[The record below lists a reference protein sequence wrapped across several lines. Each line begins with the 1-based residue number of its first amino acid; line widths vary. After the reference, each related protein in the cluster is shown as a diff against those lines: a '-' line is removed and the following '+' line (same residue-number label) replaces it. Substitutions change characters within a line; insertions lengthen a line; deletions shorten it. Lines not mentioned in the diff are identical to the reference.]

1 MKERRRVLA
10 GTEVPRRDG
19 CAALDAGPR
28 CANRPQEPATG
39 AGLYSPFPSSES
51 SSSFMTSA
59 DDIQRHLYASLVH
72 ARAPDVTLH
81 VRASWHATYKLHRVI
96 LIQAGFFNSLFTA
109 GFSEETKPGEIN
121 IIFDDTNI
129 TRAAFELCISR
140 LYGGGPPLHI
150 FPSLVP
156 STSQPL
162 TSAFPFTAV
171 NMHPPTPSGHHPAT
185 PRFLLSLLATSV
197 YLSIPSIA
205 ANALAS
211 ILSTMGPYTVLQYL
225 NFALGK
231 PIGPPDP
238 DWNEP
243 EAAVGLEHIA
253 QNIPDEASSAASIRS
268 VETYEPPPEKDFH
281 YGAISDKIGE
291 AAACWLARWAPD
303 MLAFE
308 EHKAGIKGAPEP
320 VISRR
325 RVKPETV
332 DYSAVPTIWDRGGL
346 NFKWVCALASADT
359 LFVRNERERYDFA
372 RSVVELRRRHG
383 ILQDEEDAWKTLF
396 EQGIYYCHMTME
408 DVIHLS
414 KDSSPTSKQPF
425 VSIAVLQ
432 AAHWQNSLMR
442 QHITAR
448 PASSSFET
456 RPCPAPTPGSP
467 VQRDKELGITQTT
480 AEIAARLAAADPSL
494 DQTGPY
500 YVVPADLS
508 QRIGDN
514 GSSVHP
520 PSTDDAP
527 LSMDELFTTSFAATS
542 PTSSSPPKPNT
553 PSTLTRASVGEAHFF
568 GIQTRRY
575 TARACVAADPAGTA
589 RWTLHPPFRFAA
601 EFWDTEMLPEK
612 ARLYSDTVWCGG
624 SLFNSYVQVV
634 RKKGAIQLGIYLHR
648 QSTLDIPG
656 ASAPRAEIQSVPLP
670 PPASPPPAPRPRHGS
685 LASSDRGQ
693 THARGPSLPAIMAPP
708 PASNARAAS
717 PYSPLIRSP
726 TRSTT
731 PVSAVSSSLPSA
743 STMGASLASLAL
755 HAAGYSLH
763 APTPP
768 TAPYR
773 DPRPSV
779 SAYFTI
785 SCASATG
792 ASQTRFASAPDV
804 FSVSQSWGW
813 KSSSLRTEEYIEVG
827 EGADSAVGTRGK
839 EVSLRACVVL
849 GLV

>member
-1 MKERRRVLA
+1 MTR
-10 GTEVPRRDG
+10 T
-19 CAALDAGPR
+19 AA
-28 CANRPQEPATG
+28 E
-39 AGLYSPFPSSES
+39 
-51 SSSFMTSA
+51 
-59 DDIQRHLYASLVH
+59 DIQRHLYASLLH
-72 ARAPDVTLH
+72 ARTPDVTLR
-81 VRASWHATYKLHRVI
+81 VRATWHATYRLHRVI

-109 GFSEETKPGEIN
+109 GFAESSPKPDEID

-150 FPSLVP
+150 FPTLVP

-162 TSAFPFTAV
+162 TSAFPFTSV
-171 NMHPPTPSGHHPAT
+171 DLRPPTPSGHHPGT

-197 YLSIPSIA
+197 YLSIPSLA
-205 ANALAS
+205 AHALAS
-211 ILSTMGPYTVLQYL
+211 ILRTMGPYTVMQYL
-225 NFALGK
+225 DFALGK

-238 DWNEP
+238 DWHEP
-243 EAAVGLEHIA
+243 DAAVGLEHIA
-253 QNIPDEASSAASIRS
+253 QLIPDEASFAASLHSVDTDDSRS
-268 VETYEPPPEKDFH
+268 EKEFT

-308 EHKAGIKGAPEP
+308 ERKAGTGTALAPTL
-320 VISRR
+320 SRR
-325 RVKPETV
+325 RAKSDAVV
-332 DYSAVPTIWDRGGL
+332 SDHSAVPTIWDRGGL
-346 NFKWVCALASADT
+346 SVAWVCALVSADT
-359 LFVRNERERYDFA
+359 LFVRGERERYDFA

-383 ILQDEEDAWKTLF
+383 ILQEEEDAWKTLF
-396 EQGIYYCHMTME
+396 EQGIYYCHMSME
-408 DVIHLS
+408 DVIVLS
-414 KDSSPTSKQPF
+414 KDSSPTTKQPY

-448 PASSSFET
+448 PASYSFET
-456 RPCPAPTPGSP
+456 RPSPAPTPGSP
-467 VQRDKELGITQTT
+467 VQREKELGISQTT
-480 AEIAARLAAADPSL
+480 AEIRARLAAADPSL
-494 DQTGPY
+494 DHNGPY
-500 YVVPADLS
+500 YLVPTDSS
-508 QRIGDN
+508 QRLGDN

-520 PSTDDAP
+520 PSVDGTP
-527 LSMDELFTTSFAATS
+527 LSMDELFTTSFTPSSPAS
-542 PTSSSPPKPNT
+542 PTTPKPGAV
-553 PSTLTRASVGEAHFF
+553 STLARASAGEANYF
-568 GIQTRRY
+568 GIQTRRH
-575 TARACVAADPAGTA
+575 TARACIAADPAGTA

-601 EFWDTEMLPEK
+601 EFWDTEALPEK

-624 SLFNSYVQVV
+624 SLFNAYVQVV
-634 RKKGAIQLGIYLHR
+634 RKKGAVQLGIYLHR

-656 ASAPRAEIQSVPLP
+656 ASAPRGETHNALSAQQQQQP
-670 PPASPPPAPRPRHGS
+670 PSPRQRLGS
-685 LASSDRGQ
+685 LVGPQSGQGHGQ
-693 THARGPSLPAIMAPP
+693 THTRGPSLPAIVAPP
-708 PASNARAAS
+708 PTS
-717 PYSPLIRSP
+717 PSHYSPSIHPP

-731 PVSAVSSSLPSA
+731 PVSVSSSLPSLG
-743 STMGASLASLAL
+743 TSLARAGLAAP
-755 HAAGYSLH
+755 HAAGYSVH
-763 APTPP
+763 APAPP
-768 TAPYR
+768 AAPYR
-773 DPRPSV
+773 DSRPSV

-827 EGADSAVGTRGK
+827 EGAETGVGTRGR

>member
-1 MKERRRVLA
+1 
-10 GTEVPRRDG
+10 
-19 CAALDAGPR
+19 
-28 CANRPQEPATG
+28 
-39 AGLYSPFPSSES
+39 
-51 SSSFMTSA
+51 MTRSA
-59 DDIQRHLYASLVH
+59 DDIQRHLYASLLH
-72 ARAPDVTLH
+72 ARTPDVTLH

-96 LIQAGFFNSLFTA
+96 LIQAGFFSSLFTA
-109 GFSEETKPGEIN
+109 GFAEERKSEEID
-121 IIFDDTNI
+121 IVFDDTNI
-129 TRAAFELCISR
+129 TRAGLLCIAR

-162 TSAFPFTAV
+162 TSAFPFTSV
-171 NMHPPTPSGHHPAT
+171 DLHPPTPSGHHPGT

-225 NFALGK
+225 DFALGK

-238 DWNEP
+238 QWNEP
-243 EAAVGLEHIA
+243 DAAVGLEQIA
-253 QNIPDEASSAASIRS
+253 QNIPDEASSAASIYS
-268 VETYEPPPEKDFH
+268 VETYEEKLFH

-308 EHKAGIKGAPEP
+308 QRKVGPGG
-320 VISRR
+320 RD
-325 RVKPETV
+325 V
-332 DYSAVPTIWDRGGL
+332 DYSAVPKIWDRGGL
-346 NFKWVCALASADT
+346 SFKWVCALASADT

-383 ILQDEEDAWKTLF
+383 ILQEEEDAWKTLF

-408 DVIHLS
+408 DVIYLS
-414 KDSSPTSKQPF
+414 KDSSPTTKQPF

-432 AAHWQNSLMR
+432 AAHWQNSLIR

-448 PASSSFET
+448 PASSLET
-456 RPCPAPTPGSP
+456 RPSPAPIPGSL
-467 VQRDKELGITQTT
+467 VQREKELGITQTT
-480 AEIAARLAAADPSL
+480 AEIGARLAAADPSL
-494 DQTGPY
+494 DQAGPY
-500 YVVPADLS
+500 YLVPTDSS

-520 PSTDDAP
+520 PSVEGSQV
-527 LSMDELFTTSFAATS
+527 SMDELFTTSFAPTS
-542 PTSSSPPKPNT
+542 PTSPTSPKPNS
-553 PSTLTRASVGEAHFF
+553 PSTLSRASVGEANFF

-601 EFWDTEMLPEK
+601 EFWDTELLSEK
-612 ARLYSDTVWCGG
+612 ARLYSHTVWCGG
-624 SLFNSYVQVV
+624 SLFNAYVQVM

-656 ASAPRAEIQSVPLP
+656 ASAPRSEALHSVPLP
-670 PPASPPPAPRPRHGS
+670 ASASVPLAPATRPRHGS
-685 LASSDRGQ
+685 FVGSESARAQ
-693 THARGPSLPAIMAPP
+693 THARGPSLPALMAPP
-708 PASNARAAS
+708 PASPS
-717 PYSPLIRSP
+717 PFSPLSRST

-731 PVSAVSSSLPSA
+731 PVSAVSSSLPNT

-755 HAAGYSLH
+755 HSAVGGYSLH
-763 APTPP
+763 APAPP
-768 TAPYR
+768 ASPYR

-827 EGADSAVGTRGK
+827 DGAEASAMGTRGR
-839 EVSLRACVVL
+839 EISLRACVVL

>member
-1 MKERRRVLA
+1 
-10 GTEVPRRDG
+10 
-19 CAALDAGPR
+19 
-28 CANRPQEPATG
+28 
-39 AGLYSPFPSSES
+39 
-51 SSSFMTSA
+51 MTRSA
-59 DDIQRHLYASLVH
+59 DDIQRHLYASFLH
-72 ARAPDVTLH
+72 ARTPDVTLH
-81 VRASWHATYKLHRVI
+81 VRANWHATYKLHRVI

-109 GFSEETKPGEIN
+109 GFAEESKPGEID
-121 IIFDDTNI
+121 IVFDDTNI

-150 FPSLVP
+150 FPSLTP

-162 TSAFPFTAV
+162 TSAFPFTSNSV
-171 NMHPPTPSGHHPAT
+171 DLHPATPSGHHPGT

-197 YLSIPSIA
+197 YLSIPSIVA
-205 ANALAS
+205 TALAA
-211 ILSTMGPYTVLQYL
+211 ILSTVGPYTVLQYL
-225 NFALGK
+225 DFSLGK

-238 DWNEP
+238 QWNEP
-243 EAAVGLEHIA
+243 DAAVGLEHIA
-253 QNIPDEASSAASIRS
+253 QNVPDEAASDASISIRS
-268 VETYEPPPEKDFH
+268 VDTYEEKVFH

-303 MLAFE
+303 MLVFE
-308 EHKAGIKGAPEP
+308 ERKADFKGGAQ
-320 VISRR
+320 SRGPR
-325 RVKPETV
+325 AV

-346 NFKWVCALASADT
+346 SFKWVCALASADT
-359 LFVRNERERYDFA
+359 LFVRGERERYDFA

-383 ILQDEEDAWKTLF
+383 ILPEEEDAWKILF

-408 DVIHLS
+408 DVIYLS
-414 KDSSPTSKQPF
+414 KDNSPTTKQPF

-432 AAHWQNSLMR
+432 AAHWQNSLIR

-456 RPCPAPTPGSP
+456 RPSPAPTPGSP
-467 VQRDKELGITQTT
+467 VQREKELGITQTT
-480 AEIAARLAAADPSL
+480 AEICARLAAGDSSL

-500 YVVPADLS
+500 YLVPTDSS

-520 PSTDDAP
+520 PVDGAP
-527 LSMDELFTTSFAATS
+527 LTMDELFTASFAPTS
-542 PTSSSPPKPNT
+542 PTLSTSPNPKPTLPT
-553 PSTLTRASVGEAHFF
+553 PLARASVGEANFF
-568 GIQTRRY
+568 GLQTRRY

-589 RWTLHPPFRFAA
+589 RWTLHPPFRFGA
-601 EFWDTEMLPEK
+601 EFWDTEALAEK
-612 ARLYSDTVWCGG
+612 ARLYSHTVWCGG
-624 SLFNSYVQVV
+624 SLFNAYVQVV
-634 RKKGAIQLGIYLHR
+634 RKKGVMQLGIYLHR

-656 ASAPRAEIQSVPLP
+656 ASAPRSEVVQS
-670 PPASPPPAPRPRHGS
+670 APPAPAPAPRQRHGS
-685 LASSDRGQ
+685 LVGSEGGRGQ
-693 THARGPSLPAIMAPP
+693 THTRGPSLPAIVAPP
-708 PASNARAAS
+708 SPAPA
-717 PYSPLIRSP
+717 PYSLLIRST

-731 PVSAVSSSLPSA
+731 PVSAVSSSLPNA
-743 STMGASLASLAL
+743 STISAGASLASLAL
-755 HAAGYSLH
+755 HPPAGVSLH
-763 APTPP
+763 APAPP

-773 DPRPSV
+773 DSRPSV

-813 KSSSLRTEEYIEVG
+813 KSSSLRTEEYVEVG
-827 EGADSAVGTRGK
+827 EGAEGGGGTARGR